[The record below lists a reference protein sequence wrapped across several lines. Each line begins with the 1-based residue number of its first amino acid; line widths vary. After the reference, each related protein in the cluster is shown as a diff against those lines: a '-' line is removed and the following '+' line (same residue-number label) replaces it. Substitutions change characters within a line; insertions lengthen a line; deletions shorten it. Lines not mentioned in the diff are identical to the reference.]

1 VSKCGILTFKEISKM
16 GKNQVLEY
24 KKMDKIHIVDNFRW
38 VVEQAKGDYRMV
50 MVIFLMV
57 FTRRDS

>member
-1 VSKCGILTFKEISKM
+1 M